1 MFHDAMGGAGTELEV
16 VISYHPPAGELG
28 SGVAK
33 LLNPV
38 FEKIIR
44 QDVMNFKEY
53 IETKHNNSA
62 TTTSNNSTPNQPAMG
77 SQNSAAGQFAG
88 RSEQ

>member
-1 MFHDAMGGAGTELEV
+1 
-16 VISYHPPAGELG
+16 
-28 SGVAK
+28 
-33 LLNPV
+33 V

-62 TTTSNNSTPNQPAMG
+62 ATTSGTSSNNQPTG
-77 SQNSAAGQFAG
+77 FGTSNTAAGQIAG
-88 RSEQ
+88 SE